1 MSARPL
7 ILASNDDGIEARG
20 LLSLREALLDFA
32 DVVTVAPRFEQSGKS
47 HSITLHEPLRYVD
60 HGGGLHS
67 IEGTPA
73 DCIYV
78 ALFREGLLPNRPD
91 LVVSGINHGA
101 NLGSD
106 VFYSGTVAAAREA
119 ALRGIPAIAFSQLPG
134 GDMDRAAT
142 IAARMVKT
150 FFETKVEHAD
160 TPLISV
166 NFPPGKAEGVRVT
179 RLGRRVYAEGVDVRV
194 DPRGREYFWIGG
206 PGGVTHEECLG
217 SDTEAVDEGFIS
229 MTPLHLEATH
239 HEQLAL
245 ARAWLEEYERDRRT
259 RR

>member
-1 MSARPL
+1 VSARPL

-73 DCIYV
+73 DCVYV
-78 ALFREGLLPNRPD
+78 ALFREGMLPNRPD

-119 ALRGIPAIAFSQLPG
+119 ALRGIPAIAFSQLAG

-150 FFETKVEHAD
+150 FLEAEIDHGD
-160 TPLISV
+160 TPLLSI
-166 NFPPGKAEGVRVT
+166 NFPPGRAKGVRVT
-179 RLGRRVYAEGVDVRV
+179 RLGRRVYAEGVDVRE

-217 SDTEAVDEGFIS
+217 SDTEAVDEGYVS
-229 MTPLHLEATH
+229 MTPLQLEATH
-239 HEQLAL
+239 HPHLDL
-245 ARAWLEEYERDRRT
+245 ARDWLERYEAAQKR
-259 RR
+259 